1 LKRIDSEN
9 VGTKAHPIKRLSRIA
24 RYLIFLALAAAILF
38 VGISQ
43 FRRFSRNFEAEAMD
57 ELSSIARLKADQLSQ
72 WRKERLLDA
81 ASLDQNIF
89 ISVLVGRSVQAPADA
104 GTQRRLQSW
113 LQKYRDSGIYDRI
126 QVLDRQGTIKLGLP
140 DGKSPASPAV
150 LQRLPAVLRTG
161 RAEIVD
167 FYLDA
172 IEHRPFLNLLIPVYA
187 DGAKFDIE
195 GILSLRIDPAVYL
208 YPFIKQWPTA
218 SPTAETLI
226 VRREGDDALF
236 LNGLRFQTNA
246 ALNLRVPIR
255 RHTIAGLAIEGR
267 EGIVE
272 GIDYRGEKVFGCLI
286 KIPESPWYLVARM
299 DAGEVYAPVRKRLAW
314 NLGILAVLLIA
325 LGLGIETIQRKQKVR
340 GLRERLAA
348 ARNLQVIS
356 SRQEAL
362 LSALPEIIMEV
373 DQNKIYVWANRPGL
387 EFFGDDVIGKE
398 ASHYF
403 EGEQDVYET
412 VAPIFD
418 GTNDVIY
425 IESWQ
430 RRRDGRK
437 RLLGWWC
444 RSLKDSA
451 GRTTGA
457 ISTARDITEERQA
470 EESRREGEARY
481 RTLVDNAPLAIL
493 VNRENRIVLVN
504 DACLRLF
511 GATLPEQLL
520 GKSPFE
526 LFHPDCHAAI
536 RDRMARMQNTGEA
549 VPRLEEKIVRLDG
562 VSVDVEATSAPFTD
576 QGAPAIHVVLTDIT
590 ERKRAADQSK
600 AAFEAQASSLREKE
614 LLLQEVH
621 HRVKNNLQIISSL
634 LNLEAERVSPP
645 VREIIK
651 RSQTRIRSLSLVHE
665 KLYRS
670 ADLTRIDLAG
680 YIESLADHLFHVYV
694 VDPSKV
700 RLETDFEDVSLDIN
714 SAIPCGLILNE
725 MISNALKHAFP
736 DGRKGALTVRMKRTS
751 DDFVELQVSDDGIG
765 LPAAFDFD
773 NPKSFGFQIM
783 KLLVEQL
790 EADFTIDR
798 TRGTTFVMKFRE
810 LKYKP
815 RI

>member
-1 LKRIDSEN
+1 
-9 VGTKAHPIKRLSRIA
+9 
-24 RYLIFLALAAAILF
+24 
-38 VGISQ
+38 
-43 FRRFSRNFEAEAMD
+43 
-57 ELSSIARLKADQLSQ
+57 
-72 WRKERLLDA
+72 
-81 ASLDQNIF
+81 
-89 ISVLVGRSVQAPADA
+89 
-104 GTQRRLQSW
+104 
-113 LQKYRDSGIYDRI
+113 
-126 QVLDRQGTIKLGLP
+126 
-140 DGKSPASPAV
+140 
-150 LQRLPAVLRTG
+150 
-161 RAEIVD
+161 
-167 FYLDA
+167 
-172 IEHRPFLNLLIPVYA
+172 
-187 DGAKFDIE
+187 
-195 GILSLRIDPAVYL
+195 
-208 YPFIKQWPTA
+208 
-218 SPTAETLI
+218 
-226 VRREGDDALF
+226 
-236 LNGLRFQTNA
+236 
-246 ALNLRVPIR
+246 
-255 RHTIAGLAIEGR
+255 
-267 EGIVE
+267 
-272 GIDYRGEKVFGCLI
+272 
-286 KIPESPWYLVARM
+286 
-299 DAGEVYAPVRKRLAW
+299 
-314 NLGILAVLLIA
+314 
-325 LGLGIETIQRKQKVR
+325 
-340 GLRERLAA
+340 
-348 ARNLQVIS
+348 
-356 SRQEAL
+356 
-362 LSALPEIIMEV
+362 
-373 DQNKIYVWANRPGL
+373 
-387 EFFGDDVIGKE
+387 
-398 ASHYF
+398 
-403 EGEQDVYET
+403 
-412 VAPIFD
+412 
-418 GTNDVIY
+418 
-425 IESWQ
+425 
-430 RRRDGRK
+430 
-437 RLLGWWC
+437 
-444 RSLKDSA
+444 
-451 GRTTGA
+451 
-457 ISTARDITEERQA
+457 
-470 EESRREGEARY
+470 
-481 RTLVDNAPLAIL
+481 
-493 VNRENRIVLVN
+493 
-504 DACLRLF
+504 
-511 GATLPEQLL
+511 
-520 GKSPFE
+520 
-526 LFHPDCHAAI
+526 
-536 RDRMARMQNTGEA
+536 
-549 VPRLEEKIVRLDG
+549 

>member
-1 LKRIDSEN
+1 MKRDDPENVPRGSAEN
-9 VGTKAHPIKRLSRIA
+9 VGTTAPPINRHSRIA
-24 RYLIFLALAAAILF
+24 RYLIFLVLAAAILF
-38 VGISQ
+38 IGISQ
-43 FRRFSRNFEAEAMD
+43 FQRYSKNFEAEAMD

-89 ISVLVGRSVQAPADA
+89 ISVLVGRSVQAPKDA
-104 GTQRRLQSW
+104 GTQRRLRSW
-113 LQKYRDSGIYDRI
+113 LQNCRDSGIYDRI

-140 DGKSPASPAV
+140 DEKSPAPPAV
-150 LQRLPAVLRTG
+150 LQRLPAVVRNG

-172 IEHRPFLNLLIPVYA
+172 VERRPFLNLLIPVYA
-187 DGAKFDIE
+187 DEAKSDLE

-226 VRREGDDALF
+226 VRRDGDDALF

-255 RHTIAGLAIEGR
+255 KHTIAGLAIEGR
-267 EGIVE
+267 EGIIK
-272 GIDYRGEKVFGCLI
+272 GIDYRGENVFGYLA
-286 KIPESPWYLVARM
+286 KIPASPWFLVARV
-299 DAGEVYAPVRKRLAW
+299 DADEIYGPVRRRLWW
-314 NLGILAVLLIA
+314 NLGILAVLLTA
-325 LGLGIETIQRKQKVR
+325 VGLGLETIQRKQKVR
-340 GLRERLAA
+340 SLRERLAA

-398 ASHYF
+398 ASYYF
-403 EGEQDVYET
+403 EGEQDTYQT
-412 VAPIFD
+412 VTPVFEGIE
-418 GTNDVIY
+418 DVIY
-425 IESWQ
+425 VESWQ

-444 RSLKDSA
+444 RSLKDSE

-457 ISTARDITEERQA
+457 ISTARDITEEREA
-470 EESRREGEARY
+470 EASRREVEARY

-511 GATLPEQLL
+511 GATSPDQLL
-520 GKSPFE
+520 GKSSFE
-526 LFHPDCHAAI
+526 FFHPDCHQII
-536 RDRMARMQNTGEA
+536 RDRIGRLQKSGEA
-549 VPRLEEKIVRLDG
+549 VPALEEKIIRLDG
-562 VSVDVEATSAPFTD
+562 VSVDVEVTAAPFTD
-576 QGAPAIHVVLTDIT
+576 QGTPAIHVVLTDIT
-590 ERKRAADQSK
+590 ERKRAADQAK
-600 AAFEAQASSLREKE
+600 TAFEAQASSLREKE

-634 LNLEAERVSPP
+634 LNLEAERVSPA

-665 KLYRS
+665 KLYRA
-670 ADLTRIDLAG
+670 ADLTRIDLSG
-680 YIESLADHLFHVYV
+680 
-694 VDPSKV
+694 
-700 RLETDFEDVSLDIN
+700 
-714 SAIPCGLILNE
+714 
-725 MISNALKHAFP
+725 
-736 DGRKGALTVRMKRTS
+736 
-751 DDFVELQVSDDGIG
+751 
-765 LPAAFDFD
+765 
-773 NPKSFGFQIM
+773 
-783 KLLVEQL
+783 
-790 EADFTIDR
+790 
-798 TRGTTFVMKFRE
+798 
-810 LKYKP
+810 
-815 RI
+815 